1 MEKKIK
7 IFPQIFLS
15 LCIFLILFNLSLSDL
30 IVRSPPELKSQF
42 ISMQILFFILYS
54 RRNNKNR
61 SRQFR

>member
-1 MEKKIK
+1 MEKKTK

-42 ISMQILFFILYS
+42 ISM
-54 RRNNKNR
+54 
-61 SRQFR
+61 